1 MDKFKILGGGP
12 LSGEICISG
21 SKNAALPILAAVLLA
36 DSPVTLHNV
45 PHLNDI
51 TTMNKLLAS
60 MGVQIE
66 GTNGHGFVLDSNNIT
81 DFTAPYDLVKTMRA
95 SILVLGPM
103 LARYGVANVS
113 FPGGCAIG
121 SSSVRARP
129 SLSMSDAART
139 KTTRPTP
146 SAAAIVVVRRTS
158 RLRTL

>member
-60 MGVQIE
+60 MGVKIE

-95 SILVLGPM
+95 SILVLGPL
-103 LARYGVANVS
+103 LARYGEANVY

-121 SSSVRARP
+121 SRPVDVHLRGLEAMGAIIEIDGGYILAR
-129 SLSMSDAART
+129 ST
-139 KTTRPTP
+139 G
-146 SAAAIVVVRRTS
+146 
-158 RLRTL
+158 RLKACHF

>member
-1 MDKFKILGGGP
+1 
-12 LSGEICISG
+12 
-21 SKNAALPILAAVLLA
+21 LPILAAVLLA
-36 DSPVTLHNV
+36 NSPVTLLNV

-60 MGVQIE
+60 MGVAIT

-113 FPGGCAIG
+113 FP
-121 SSSVRARP
+121 
-129 SLSMSDAART
+129 
-139 KTTRPTP
+139 
-146 SAAAIVVVRRTS
+146 AAAQLVLVQWIFTCVASKPWAPKLKLTVATFAPHPKAA
-158 RLRTL
+158 